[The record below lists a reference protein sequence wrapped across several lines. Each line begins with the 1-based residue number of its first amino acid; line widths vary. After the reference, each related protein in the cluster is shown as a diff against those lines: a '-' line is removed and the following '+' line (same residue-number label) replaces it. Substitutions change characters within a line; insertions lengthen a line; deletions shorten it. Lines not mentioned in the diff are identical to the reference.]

1 MTSVGVPCSGI
12 SSCFNKDEFCFATY
26 FQTGRSKMS
35 SSLRVA
41 CICASNMNR
50 SMAAHEQL
58 VMLGF
63 PVRSY
68 GTGQNVKLPGQS
80 ADRPVVFPFG
90 TPYES
95 IAEAMRRISVDKYT
109 SNGVLAM
116 LDRNAKMKGAPEQWS
131 LAVKEKFDVIIAFEA
146 RVFESIVE
154 GFISARAPVSFAECY
169 VINLEIRDTHAD
181 AKGGARVT
189 AELVQALDALGPNL
203 SEGIYG
209 VINDISEKTDSHIF
223 CVPVFF

>member
-1 MTSVGVPCSGI
+1 
-12 SSCFNKDEFCFATY
+12 
-26 FQTGRSKMS
+26 
-35 SSLRVA
+35 
-41 CICASNMNR
+41 MNR

-63 PVRSY
+63 QVRSY

-95 IAEAMRRISVDKYT
+95 IAEAMRQISAEKYT
-109 SNGVLAM
+109 KNGVLAM
-116 LDRNAKMKGAPEQWS
+116 LDRNAKVKKAPEQWS
-131 LAVKEKFDVIIAFEA
+131 HSVKEKFDVIIAFEA
-146 RVFESIVE
+146 RVFESIVD
-154 GFISARAPVSFAECY
+154 GFVSSRAPVSFSACY

-181 AKGGARVT
+181 AVDGAKV
-189 AELVQALDALGPNL
+189 AVELIQALDRLGPNL
-203 SEGIYG
+203 SEGLYD
-209 VINDISEKTDSHIF
+209 VIAEIAKKTDSLVF